1 LASSRGSIAQTK
13 VVELDRGLFVLRYSA
28 SAARPAPTVAVACE
42 HGSER
47 AAVVI
52 SPPGYPAGILSRP
65 GDALVVQAKQRAQLS
80 VQVRPSVPNGSTEAD
95 VSIERLGQ
103 QAEADQDEDIAT
115 ADEDVATVETREE
128 SRSEQTNALE
138 VLAHVARLGDVSAL
152 AGEWIAGPESP
163 ARIEGLAL
171 KWRDASPHPD
181 LKYAVRAGGRNSAL
195 MWGNG
200 SGSFVGTRGQAR
212 PLTEIRFELG
222 GPAAENSEL
231 VIEALFQGA
240 TPMRAE
246 GRNIRLTG
254 PTGQEA
260 LLGLRV
266 EVVEGTAQDEVS
278 VVTSASSRRE
288 ANRETKRAGGRVRV
302 FRSTPQVQ
310 RR

>member
-1 LASSRGSIAQTK
+1 MASSTRNIAQTK
-13 VVELDRGLFVLRYSA
+13 VVQLDRGLFVFRYVA
-28 SAARPAPTVAVACE
+28 SATELAPTINVACE

-47 AAVVI
+47 DAVLI
-52 SPPGYPAGILSRP
+52 SAPGYPVGALLRP
-65 GDALVVQAKQRAQLS
+65 GDALVVQAQKSARLS
-80 VQVRPSVPNGSTEAD
+80 VQVRPSVPNGSLEAD

-103 QAEADQDEDIAT
+103 SAEQEEDIART
-115 ADEDVATVETREE
+115 EW
-128 SRSEQTNALE
+128 SEASQSEGTNELDI
-138 VLAHVARLGDVSAL
+138 LAHVARLGDISVP
-152 AGEWIAGPESP
+152 AGEWIAGPERP
-163 ARIEGLAL
+163 ARIEGLSL
-171 KWRDASPHPD
+171 KWRGPPPNLE
-181 LKYAVRAGGRNSAL
+181 LKYAVRVGGRSSSL

-200 SGSFVGTRGQAR
+200 DGSFVGTRGQAR

-222 GPAAENSEL
+222 GPAAENNEL

-240 TPMRAE
+240 TPIRAE

-266 EVVEGTAQDEVS
+266 ELADVSAQDEIS
-278 VVTSASSRRE
+278 AVTSASPARAASGE
-288 ANRETKRAGGRVRV
+288 SKRTGGRVRV